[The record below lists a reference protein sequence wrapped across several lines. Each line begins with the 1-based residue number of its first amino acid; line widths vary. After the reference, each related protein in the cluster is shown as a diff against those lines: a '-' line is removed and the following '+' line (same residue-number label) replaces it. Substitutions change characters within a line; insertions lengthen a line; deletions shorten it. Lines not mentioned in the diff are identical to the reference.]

1 MPTFRIGAGDPRSLS
16 IHIKGWF
23 SKNIL
28 LKIASLS
35 LAVFL
40 WFYSATSRV
49 QQEEYLV
56 PISVVVEDT
65 SLVDLRRD
73 HGNASILFEGQG
85 KEFLKLLWKKPH
97 FEFTVDEKKPREIEI
112 PLSALD
118 LVIPEGVHL
127 RPVSILEPQSIT
139 VEIDWLTER
148 SVPVLPMVERTDEG
162 YVQHGNVRVEPDEVV
177 VRGARKELRGLKHIP
192 TELVELPSTSG
203 VYEIVAALDTEQ
215 FQTLVPSVD
224 SVRITGSIERVIE
237 RKLEDIPVE
246 VAGLLSDEYRAVPAT
261 IDIIVTGMESKV
273 SGLTPDQV
281 QAMLEINNPPTGE
294 TYYSP
299 KIVLPEDVELIS
311 EQPKLFQAVAE
322 DTTAESRDQMP

>member
-1 MPTFRIGAGDPRSLS
+1 MPTLRIGAGDPRSFS
-16 IHIKGWF
+16 AQIKGWF

-28 LKIASLS
+28 LKIAALS
-35 LAVFL
+35 LAIFL

-85 KEFLKLLWKKPH
+85 KEFLKLLWKKPR
-97 FEFTVDEKKPREIEI
+97 FEFTIDEKKPREIEI
-112 PLSALD
+112 QLAAQD

-148 SVPVLPMVERTDEG
+148 SVPILPMIELTEEG
-162 YVQHGNVRVEPDEVV
+162 FVQSGNVTVEPAEVM
-177 VRGARKELRGLKHIP
+177 VRGARKELRGLKHVP
-192 TELVELPSTSG
+192 TEPVELPSTSG
-203 VYEIVAALDTEQ
+203 EYEIVAALDTRQ
-215 FQTLVPSVD
+215 FQTLVPAVD
-224 SVRITGSIERVIE
+224 SVLIKGSIQRVIE
-237 RKLEDIPVE
+237 RKLENIPVE
-246 VAGLLSDEYRAVPAT
+246 VTGLLREEYRAVPPT
-261 IDIIVTGMESKV
+261 IDIIVTGMETKIA
-273 SGLTPDQV
+273 GLTQDQI
-281 QAMLEINNPPTGE
+281 QAMLEINSPPSGE

-299 KIVLPEDVELIS
+299 KIVLPDDVELIS
-311 EQPKLFQAVAE
+311 EQPKLFQAIAE
-322 DTTAESRDQMP
+322 DTLSESEDSRP